1 MQIPILI
8 ERVAGNGYRARGAEP
23 LGLCGEG
30 ATRDEAIARLR
41 EQCEAK
47 LQQGAELATLELG
60 PPAHPWLE
68 FAGMFK
74 DDPLIGQWKTSIEEY
89 RQKVEDDTAAP

>member
-1 MQIPILI
+1 MQIPVLV
-8 ERVAGNGYRARGAEP
+8 EHVPGNGYRARGAEP

-30 ATRDEAIARLR
+30 ATREEAVAKLR

-47 LQQGAELATLELG
+47 LQQGAELISLELG
-60 PPAHPWLE
+60 PQSHPWME

-74 DDPLIGQWKTSIEEY
+74 DDPLIDEWKRSIEEY
-89 RQKVEDDTAAP
+89 RQKVEDDPNAL